1 MGFKTKTIHKLLPRA
16 RENYGYSKFML
27 VILLDGFELCFSSD
41 ENVLKLLRIQ
51 ILGQILSYKNYKNVT
66 SLSLNKLELS

>member
-1 MGFKTKTIHKLLPRA
+1 MGIKTKTIHKMLPRA
-16 RENYGYSKFML
+16 RENYGYSKFM
-27 VILLDGFELCFSSD
+27 ILLDGFEPCFSSD
-41 ENVLKLLRIQ
+41 ENVLKLLRIH